1 MSEKVEVRIYGQTY
15 SITGDKSPEEIE
27 KIAEYV
33 NDRMHL
39 ISKVMGKN
47 GTGSVAV
54 LTSVNIAE
62 EYFDQVEDLERLRV
76 ENQQLEKDASH
87 FSKLWEEAKRN
98 NRQARETIEKMKLDS
113 KDDDKKYQSLQDKC
127 SEFENQIFDLQM
139 ENIQLKS
146 QLEKIQKG

>member
-15 SITGDKSPEEIE
+15 SITGDKPPEEIQ
-27 KIAEYV
+27 KIAEFV

-39 ISKVMGKN
+39 VSKVMGRN

-54 LTSVNIAE
+54 LSSINIAE
-62 EYFDQVEDLERLRV
+62 EYFEQMEDLERLRV
-76 ENQQLEKDASH
+76 ENQQLERDAAH

-98 NRQARETIEKMKLDS
+98 NKQAKELIEKMKIDS
-113 KDDDKKYQSLQDKC
+113 KNDEQKYKILQDKC

-139 ENIQLKS
+139 ENIQFKS
-146 QLEKIQKG
+146 QLEKMHKG